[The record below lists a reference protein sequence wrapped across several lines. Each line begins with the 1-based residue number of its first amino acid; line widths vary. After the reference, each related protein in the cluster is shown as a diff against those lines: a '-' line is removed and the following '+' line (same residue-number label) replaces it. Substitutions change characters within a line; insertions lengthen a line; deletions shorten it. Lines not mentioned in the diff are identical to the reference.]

1 MASSP
6 KASRGGTGGPLR
18 DRADEKRRHEKV
30 RVRKVSA
37 MEGGW
42 WLVLRGEQGF
52 LNFGGLSVAKEEDL
66 DVSQTVDNLHTVIIR
81 ISPIAWDSSIGR

>member
-1 MASSP
+1 
-6 KASRGGTGGPLR
+6 
-18 DRADEKRRHEKV
+18 
-30 RVRKVSA
+30 